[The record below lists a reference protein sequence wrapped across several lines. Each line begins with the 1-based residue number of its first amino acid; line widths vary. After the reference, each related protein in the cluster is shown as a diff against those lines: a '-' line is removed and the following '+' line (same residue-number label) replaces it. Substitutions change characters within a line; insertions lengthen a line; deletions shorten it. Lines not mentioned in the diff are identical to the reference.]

1 MFDLKGMFPFFEGN
15 AKEEEEKQK
24 KEEDD
29 GHSNISSLT
38 DDDDSYREREAQGT
52 SRNNTNVA
60 HSPSGGETEEGGWMH
75 QPASSVSPAL
85 SPASK
90 LSLQELVQIVVEM
103 KKVREGGSPL
113 ISFAAN
119 NDYNLHLPLVWHLN
133 RLCTYR
139 PPKVSFFS
147 LLST

>member
-1 MFDLKGMFPFFEGN
+1 MFDLKGMFPFFERN
-15 AKEEEEKQK
+15 AKEEEKQK

-29 GHSNISSLT
+29 GNSNISSLT
-38 DDDDSYREREAQGT
+38 DDNDSYREREAQGT

-60 HSPSGGETEEGGWMH
+60 HSPSGGETEEGEWTH

-113 ISFAAN
+113 ISFATN
-119 NDYNLHLPLVWHLN
+119 NDYDLHLPLV
-133 RLCTYR
+133 CTYGHL
-139 PPKVSFFS
+139 KVSFCF